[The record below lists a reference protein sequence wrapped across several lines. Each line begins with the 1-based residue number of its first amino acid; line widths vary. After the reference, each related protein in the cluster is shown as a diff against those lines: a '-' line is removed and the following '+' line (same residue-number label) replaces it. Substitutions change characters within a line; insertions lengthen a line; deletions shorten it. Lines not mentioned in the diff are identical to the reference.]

1 MPSYARKHQLNRSLL
16 YHVFSRS
23 NARLPIFHKP
33 DDFGHFTA
41 LLKSYAAGF
50 GLLIYHWVIMNNHYH
65 LLFEIAE
72 PETISR
78 CMAGLARAYTH
89 YYHKT
94 YRTSG
99 YLWQGRFKLQPI
111 EKEGYLIAC
120 GRYIERNPVRAGIV
134 AAAELYPYSSAGYYC
149 SGREDTLTTRSPCYS
164 EFGEDDAERREQYK
178 KFLLSFDEEKE
189 RQFRDYEHP
198 QGSEEFK
205 RRIVKEN
212 GRYVPRRRGKPR
224 GLIM

>member
-23 NARLPIFHKP
+23 NARLPIFHEP
-33 DDFGHFTA
+33 EDFRHFIT
-41 LLKSYAAGF
+41 LLKSYAEAF
-50 GLLIYHWVIMNNHYH
+50 SLQIYHWVIMANHYH
-65 LLFEIAE
+65 LLLEIYE
-72 PETISR
+72 PEQISR

-94 YRTSG
+94 YQTSG

-111 EKEGYLIAC
+111 EKERYLVAC

-134 AAAELYPYSSAGYYC
+134 VAAELYPYSSAAYYC
-149 SGREDTLTTRSPCYS
+149 IGRTDAIITESPCYFA
-164 EFGEDDAERREQYK
+164 FGQDNSQRREEYR
-178 KFLLSFDEEKE
+178 KFLQSFNEEE
-189 RQFRDYEHP
+189 DRFFRNCEHP

-205 RRIVKEN
+205 RRLIKEN
-212 GRYVPRRRGKPR
+212 GRYMTRRK
-224 GLIM
+224 